1 MAGKK
6 PEDTIPG
13 GNDDTIP
20 GGNADEPTTPMTVNT
35 DALNPMVV
43 QAVDFTNATMTNA
56 ISAEA
61 NGIAYQKVAQ
71 ATAFAI
77 QDATDYLRNI
87 MAMAGAAQGVAL
99 EKMIKAA
106 AMTPPDEPHMKA
118 YQTVL
123 STAQQTITAAE
134 AVLSTTGTN
143 AANVA
148 NGFPKA

>member
-6 PEDTIPG
+6 PEDTVPG
-13 GNDDTIP
+13 GNDDTVP
-20 GGNADEPTTPMTVNT
+20 GGNADEPTTPTTVNT
-35 DALNPMVV
+35 DALNPMIV

-56 ISAEA
+56 VSAEA

-71 ATAFAI
+71 ATAYSI

-106 AMTPPDEPHMKA
+106 AIPDPPLMSA
-118 YQTVL
+118 YQTVM
-123 STAQQTITAAE
+123 STAQAAITVAE
-134 AVLSTTGTN
+134 AVLKTTGTN
-143 AANVA
+143 AADVA
-148 NGFPKA
+148 NKFPKS

>member
-6 PEDTIPG
+6 GDDTLTG
-13 GNDDTIP
+13 GNDDGN
-20 GGNADEPTTPMTVNT
+20 GGNTDEPTTPVTVQT
-35 DALNPMVV
+35 DALNPMIV

-56 ISAEA
+56 VSAEA

-77 QDATDYLRNI
+77 QDATDYLRNM

-106 AMTPPDEPHMKA
+106 AIPDPPLMSA
-118 YQTVL
+118 YQTVI
-123 STAQQTITAAE
+123 STAQAAITVAE
-134 AVLSTTGTN
+134 GVLKTTGTN
-143 AANVA
+143 ASDVA
-148 NGFPKA
+148 KNYPKS